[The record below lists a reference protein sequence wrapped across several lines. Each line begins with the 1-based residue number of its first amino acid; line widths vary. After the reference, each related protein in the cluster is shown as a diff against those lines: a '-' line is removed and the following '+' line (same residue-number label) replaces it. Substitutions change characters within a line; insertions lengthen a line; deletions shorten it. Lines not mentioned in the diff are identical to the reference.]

1 MAGNRLARWRGG
13 LALILALACAAC
25 ASDRAG
31 PSRTA
36 EAANGQAF
44 VERSC
49 AGCHAVGVSG
59 ESRDTH
65 APPFR
70 ELARSRSDAA
80 LAAALAQISRNG
92 HVEMPPIYVTPAEQ
106 AQVLA
111 YLRGLRAQ
119 PVRPDP
125 AALRGR
131 EIANTHCAGCHA
143 VGAKGASRYA
153 AAPPLRTLARAWSP
167 AALQLR
173 LERSPLHTEPAMP
186 PHELTPREA
195 DDLAAYILALQT
207 GQDLGRRQFTGP
219 ICNPVYWC

>member
-1 MAGNRLARWRGG
+1 MRAHRWAYLRGS

-25 ASDRAG
+25 ASQRAAPG
-31 PSRTA
+31 GTA
-36 EAANGQAF
+36 EAASGQAF
-44 VERSC
+44 VERAC
-49 AGCHAVGVSG
+49 AGCHAVGASG

-70 ELARSRSDAA
+70 DLAQSRSDAA
-80 LAAALAQISRNG
+80 LAGALAEISRNG

-111 YLRGLRAQ
+111 YLRGLRVE
-119 PVRPDP
+119 PDRPDP

-131 EIANTHCAGCHA
+131 NFADTHCAGCHA
-143 VGAKGASRYA
+143 VGAKGVSRYR
-153 AAPPLRTLARAWSP
+153 AAPAFRTLARAWTP
-167 AALQLR
+167 TALQLR
-173 LERSPLHTEPAMP
+173 LERSPLHAEPDMP

-207 GQDLGRRQFTGP
+207 GRDLGRRQFTGP